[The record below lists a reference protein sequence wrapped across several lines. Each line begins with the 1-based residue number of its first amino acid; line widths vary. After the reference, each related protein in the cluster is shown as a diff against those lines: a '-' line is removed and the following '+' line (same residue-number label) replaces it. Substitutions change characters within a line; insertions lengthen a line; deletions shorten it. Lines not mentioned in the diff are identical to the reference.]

1 MYRSGGRYK
10 ISTGQPGVY
19 KRLPSR
25 KSLLLVRHPYR
36 TLKNYLALC
45 SNSRGRY
52 KYCRTNKWIYNS
64 IYINVETFP
73 LSSVRICHTATKNIV
88 PKTAKNKFFQIGIQ
102 QKICW
107 KGKKRDSLHEL
118 NRGVCKKEVLYL
130 LVNTEQ
136 LTRSFKKE
144 YKKSKSKQK
153 SKSMWWD
160 SARDLLEIACKQDFE
175 QYNCKLSFRLEKNFL
190 ELVMKWKWT
199 RLKRLLKCNCR

>member
-1 MYRSGGRYK
+1 MFKQSRQVQILSNQQMNIQFHLYQCWN
-10 ISTGQPGVY
+10 ISTFVCENMSHAHKKHY
-19 KRLPSR
+19 
-25 KSLLLVRHPYR
+25 
-36 TLKNYLALC
+36 
-45 SNSRGRY
+45 
-52 KYCRTNKWIYNS
+52 
-64 IYINVETFP
+64 F
-73 LSSVRICHTATKNIV
+73 
-88 PKTAKNKFFQIGIQ
+88 KNKFFQIGIQ